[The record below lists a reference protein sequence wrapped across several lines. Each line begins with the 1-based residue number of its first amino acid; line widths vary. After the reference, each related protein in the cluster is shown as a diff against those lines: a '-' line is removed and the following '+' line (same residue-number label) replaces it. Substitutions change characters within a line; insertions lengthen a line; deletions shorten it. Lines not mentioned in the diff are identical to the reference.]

1 MLLQTLLVAHIAVLG
16 YWLGSEL
23 VINSTFRYVS
33 CADGLP
39 FAERDRLLDHVMD
52 VDQHV
57 RYALILQLGLGTA
70 LAALYGYVPGGAA
83 LAVVAGLFAAGWLVL
98 VELTH
103 RRRRSSA
110 GTMLALADHA
120 VRHAVMLALL
130 VLGALSLTGLVP
142 APGWLAWKMIMF
154 AGVIVCGVGIR
165 LALVRFFAVWQEIG
179 AHGRDAALESRLR
192 QGYRRATAILVVL
205 WLLIA
210 AITVL
215 SVVKPALA

>member
-1 MLLQTLLVAHIAVLG
+1 MWLDALAVAHIVVLG

-33 CADGLP
+33 HARALP

-57 RYALILQLGLGTA
+57 RYALILQAGLGTA
-70 LAALYGYVPGGAA
+70 LAARYGYLPGGTA
-83 LAVVAGLFAAGWLVL
+83 LAVAAGLFAAGWLVL

-103 RRRRSSA
+103 RRRKTGA
-110 GTMLALADHA
+110 GALLALADHA

-130 VLGALSLTGLVP
+130 VVGALALSGLVA
-142 APGWLAWKMIMF
+142 APGWLAWKVILF

-165 LALVRFFAVWQEIG
+165 LALIRFFAVWQEIG
-179 AHGRDAALESRLR
+179 AHGSDDALEWRLR

-205 WLLIA
+205 WLLIGG
-210 AITVL
+210 ITLL
-215 SVVKPALA
+215 SVARPAW

>member
-16 YWLGSEL
+16 YWLGAEL

-33 CADGLP
+33 YADGLP
-39 FAERDRLLDHVMD
+39 FAQRDRLLDHVMD

-70 LAALYGYVPGGAA
+70 LAALYGYLPGGATSA
-83 LAVVAGLFAAGWLVL
+83 AAAGLFAAAWLAL

-103 RRRRSSA
+103 RRRKSSA
-110 GTMLALADHA
+110 GTLLALADHA

-130 VLGALSLTGLVP
+130 VLGALALTGVLQ
-142 APGWLAWKMIMF
+142 APGWLAWKMILF
-154 AGVIVCGVGIR
+154 AVVIR
-165 LALVRFFAVWQEIG
+165 LALVRYFAVWQEIG
-179 AHGRDAALESRLR
+179 AHGSDPTLESRLR
-192 QGYRRATAILVVL
+192 QGYRRATGVLAVL

-210 AITVL
+210 GITVL
-215 SVVKPALA
+215 SVAKPPLG

>member
-1 MLLQTLLVAHIAVLG
+1 MLLQTLVVAHIAVLG

-33 CADGLP
+33 YADGLP

-57 RYALILQLGLGTA
+57 RYALILQLGLGMA
-70 LAALYGYVPGGAA
+70 LAALYGYLPGGATSA
-83 LAVVAGLFAAGWLVL
+83 AAAGLFAAAWLAL

-103 RRRRSSA
+103 RRRKSSA
-110 GTMLALADHA
+110 GTLLALADHA

-130 VLGALSLTGLVP
+130 VLGALALTGVLQ
-142 APGWLAWKMIMF
+142 APGWLAWKMILF

-165 LALVRFFAVWQEIG
+165 LALVRYFAVWQEIG
-179 AHGRDAALESRLR
+179 AHGSDPTLESRLR
-192 QGYRRATAILVVL
+192 QGYRRATGVLAVL

-210 AITVL
+210 GITVL
-215 SVVKPALA
+215 SVAKPPLG

>member
-33 CADGLP
+33 YADGLP

-70 LAALYGYVPGGAA
+70 LAALYGYLPGGAA
-83 LAVVAGLFAAGWLVL
+83 LAVVAGLFAAAWLVL

-103 RRRRSSA
+103 RRRKSSA

-120 VRHAVMLALL
+120 VRHAVLLALL
-130 VLGALSLTGLVP
+130 VHGALSLTGLLR
-142 APGWLAWKMIMF
+142 APGWLAWKVILF

-165 LALVRFFAVWQEIG
+165 LTLVRYFAVWQEIG
-179 AHGRDAALESRLR
+179 AHGSDAALESRLR
-192 QGYRRATAILVVL
+192 QDYRRATSVLVVL

>member
-33 CADGLP
+33 YADGLP
-39 FAERDRLLDHVMD
+39 FAERERLLDHLMD

-70 LAALYGYVPGGAA
+70 LAALYGYLPGGGA
-83 LAVVAGLFAAGWLVL
+83 LAAAAGLFAAGWLAL

-103 RRRRSSA
+103 RRRKTSA
-110 GTMLALADHA
+110 GTLLALVDHA
-120 VRHAVMLALL
+120 LRHAVMLALL
-130 VLGALSLTGLVP
+130 VAGALSLTGLLG
-142 APGWLAWKMIMF
+142 APHWLAWKMILY

-165 LALVRFFAVWQEIG
+165 LALVRYFAVWQEIG
-179 AHGRDAALESRLR
+179 AHGSDQALEDRLR
-192 QGYRRATAILVVL
+192 RGYRRATTILVVL
-205 WLLIA
+205 WVLIVG
-210 AITVL
+210 ITVL
-215 SVVKPALA
+215 SVLQPA